1 MEYVSSIERV
11 LLAKARLQGKEEG
24 WREGWRKGWQEGWR
38 EGMQEGHVKFLCRL
52 LNRRFGAIPSAL
64 LQKIQLASVEQIQ
77 AWFDVAID
85 ATDLDTIFQE
95 PPH

>member
-24 WREGWRKGWQEGWR
+24 WQEGWR
-38 EGMQEGHVKFLCRL
+38 EGHVKFLCRL
-52 LNRRFGAIPSAL
+52 LNRRFGALPSAL

-85 ATDLDTIFQE
+85 ATDLGTIFQE